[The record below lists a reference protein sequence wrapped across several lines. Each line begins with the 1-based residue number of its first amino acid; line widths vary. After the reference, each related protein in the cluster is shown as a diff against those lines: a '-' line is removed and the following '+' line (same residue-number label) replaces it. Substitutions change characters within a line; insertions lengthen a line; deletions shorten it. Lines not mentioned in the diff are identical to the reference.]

1 MLQDI
6 EGCLN
11 RMARQS
17 IFVITIDAKPKLPKD
32 QFDLEDKA
40 AAERERLTVETYLEW
55 FGPYVEKEITLDT
68 ISRLHVASLFYEVVM
83 ERGRQTLAKR
93 GGGLRF
99 LQTFNYVY
107 RDGAPMLT
115 VGGIIGTEEDEQ
127 VLQGSGMLYH
137 RFVRTN
143 SDYLEISV
151 PPLTIREKHW
161 LDSRLDKNLTAGKLR
176 FELEEDLLDNY
187 RKFYKEYPTYMETLL

>member
-1 MLQDI
+1 VVV
-6 EGCLN
+6 E
-11 RMARQS
+11 RM
-17 IFVITIDAKPKLPKD
+17 
-32 QFDLEDKA
+32 
-40 AAERERLTVETYLEW
+40 
-55 FGPYVEKEITLDT
+55 
-68 ISRLHVASLFYEVVM
+68 
-83 ERGRQTLAKR
+83 RQTLANR
-93 GGGLRF
+93 GAGFRF
-99 LQTFNYVY
+99 LQIFNYVY

-115 VGGIIGTEEDEQ
+115 VGGIIGTEEDRQALE
-127 VLQGSGMLYH
+127 GSGILDH